1 MAAFM
6 CALKKF
12 INILAVITSS
22 IKIGRNAT
30 QHQESFVRRRLMV
43 LGEFV
48 LKPFVA
54 STLIDLPGDNSTRQ
68 SLMKFL
74 KNA

>member
-22 IKIGRNAT
+22 IKIEEMP
-30 QHQESFVRRRLMV
+30 QQKSFVRRRFDGFRRV
-43 LGEFV
+43 CF
-48 LKPFVA
+48 KAFR
-54 STLIDLPGDNSTRQ
+54 RQ
-68 SLMKFL
+68 HT
-74 KNA
+74 N

>member
-22 IKIGRNAT
+22 IKIEEMP
-30 QHQESFVRRRLMV
+30 QQESFVRRRLMV

>member
-22 IKIGRNAT
+22 IKIEEMP
-30 QHQESFVRRRLMV
+30 QQKSFVRLAGLMV